1 MLSGDELHDNN
12 KTIQS
17 SRFNVNE
24 EDHIVEP
31 TTSDGFLWT
40 GVLVGGQT
48 QSVGWNYLAKIGSGF
63 DYMVYDCDLPSAG
76 GVAVPLS
83 GESAPNYTLV
93 WDNWDNSCK
102 GNKQRDVYI
111 ALEFV
116 NNVQDFWGQNNLI
129 RKGGTFYLIGKL
141 DPNVLSSSHS
151 LSTSDLSEG
160 ISWPDT
166 YEIPPYI
173 TTEGSTKGQT
183 LKERRVFIQDYMT
196 TANFV
201 IGATSLQHALVAVPD
216 LRSSQIS
223 LGLSVDLEW
232 QTGLTYPYVVLGD

>member
-1 MLSGDELHDNN
+1 
-12 KTIQS
+12 
-17 SRFNVNE
+17 
-24 EDHIVEP
+24 
-31 TTSDGFLWT
+31 
-40 GVLVGGQT
+40 
-48 QSVGWNYLAKIGSGF
+48 
-63 DYMVYDCDLPSAG
+63 MVYDCDLPTPD
-76 GVAVPLS
+76 GVAVPTDGALT
-83 GESAPNYTLV
+83 APNYTLV
-93 WDNWDNSCK
+93 WDNWDNSCM

-141 DPNVLSSSHS
+141 DPNVLSSTQS
-151 LSTSDLSEG
+151 LSTDLSEG
-160 ISWPDT
+160 IQWPDI

-173 TTEGSTKGQT
+173 TEGTTKGQT

-223 LGLSVDLEW
+223 LGLSVDLKW
-232 QTGLTYPYVVLGD
+232 QAGLTYPEVVLGE